1 MLNERG
7 ELTEVPDQL
16 KALARVIGRQPSPT
30 RRPANDNLPRLL
42 ALTGEAGS
50 GKSTATAYLVERHGY
65 QLVKFAGP
73 LKDMCRAIGMTEQEL
88 EGGLKEVPSDRLCG
102 KTPRQ
107 FMQRLGSEF
116 GRDCIGPGFWVN
128 MWRARAL
135 DVLRTGGRVIVDDC
149 RFPNEAT
156 AIRGGGGK
164 IIRLTGRGG
173 IQGAHQSESGCG
185 VADAVVANDGCVMDL
200 YAGVEEEVLRW
211 AA

>member
-7 ELTEVPDQL
+7 ELTEVPEHL
-16 KALARVIGRQPSPT
+16 RGLASAIGRQPSPT
-30 RRPANDNLPRLL
+30 PRAANDNLPRLL

-65 QLVKFAGP
+65 TLVKFAGP
-73 LKDMCRAIGMTEQEL
+73 LKDMCRAVGMTEQEI
-88 EGGLKEVPSDRLCG
+88 EGGLKETQSDRLCG

-107 FMQRLGSEF
+107 FMQRLGTEF
-116 GRDCIGPGFWVN
+116 GRDCIGPAFWSN
-128 MWRARAL
+128 IWRG
-135 DVLRTGGRVIVDDC
+135 RTTAILAAGGRVIVDDC
-149 RFPNEAT
+149 RFPNEA
-156 AIRGGGGK
+156 ASIHELGGK

-173 IQGAHQSESGCG
+173 IQGAHQSEQGCG